1 TFTLSQ
7 FREFAD
13 IVGPLYS
20 MTEFGHNL
28 GIPLADSYEELKCH
42 YSGEPIK
49 ALEHV
54 AYYEADPELE
64 TVLVGYR
71 CEACGIAVSEEARQK
86 EKLGGKAGKGIAK
99 AKCPKCEQK
108 MGNVPLYTLK
118 ETEGEPSTPVETMD
132 DEAADETANAQL
144 TADTMKGEA
153 AEQSTAESTDQPS
166 ASPTEKSE
174 SAGNQ

>member
-1 TFTLSQ
+1 VQPAASLSESLFAGIPVFGEGRIAVQLPVKEKGEQPRVLTFTLSQ

-99 AKCPKCEQK
+99 
-108 MGNVPLYTLK
+108 
-118 ETEGEPSTPVETMD
+118 
-132 DEAADETANAQL
+132 
-144 TADTMKGEA
+144 
-153 AEQSTAESTDQPS
+153 
-166 ASPTEKSE
+166 
-174 SAGNQ
+174 